1 MKDRFEHILHEKL
14 HGHSEIPERGDWALL
29 ERRLGLDAPKRRA
42 VPLWRKVTAAAA
54 VALLVGLGGLALWN
68 RAPEPLI
75 EVAKTA
81 EIPTQI
87 FAEPPASD
95 GRAESEALT
104 AVRNLKKA
112 IERSVPALVQI
123 VPPSEA
129 AYEAAI
135 PAIVPQEDRPE
146 NKDVTRGVSTEPSR
160 RYVAAAT
167 PSRRP
172 QRVPRTPNGNWALS
186 LFAGGMGGGRPVAP
200 STEGM
205 LMALNTGRTET
216 SMVSDAPARGSSD
229 YLIQYD
235 PSRNAGLLSVEVA
248 EWEHARPIGG
258 GFRLRRGLTERWGVE
273 AGLQYTYLSSK
284 QQTSNVL
291 RRQELHYL
299 GIPLAVTFT
308 PLRTRSFELYA
319 RAGGAADLN
328 IAGRTRLKTNG
339 VQAPVQRFTA
349 GGIQWSA
356 SANLGAMVRITP
368 ALGLYLEPGVS
379 HRFEFSG
386 QPESYWKEHPTA
398 FEVQVGIRADF

>member
-1 MKDRFEHILHEKL
+1 MKDRFEHSLREKL
-14 HGHSEIPERGDWALL
+14 YDFSMNPEPGDWEILS
-29 ERRLGLDAPKRRA
+29 RGLGLEGPKRRA
-42 VPLWRKVTAAAA
+42 VSLWRTVAAAAA
-54 VALLVGLGGLALWN
+54 VVLLVGLGGLALWN

-75 EVAKTA
+75 EVVKTA

-87 FAEPPASD
+87 FAEPPAFD
-95 GRAESEALT
+95 DRAESEALT

-112 IERSVPALVQI
+112 IERAAMPPVVPA
-123 VPPSEA
+123 
-129 AYEAAI
+129 YETMI
-135 PAIVPQEDRPE
+135 PAVVPQEDQPAE
-146 NKDVTRGVSTEPSR
+146 NRDVTRGISTEPSR

-205 LMALNTGRTET
+205 LMALNTGWENANR
-216 SMVSDAPARGSSD
+216 VSDAPARGSSD

-235 PSRNAGLLSVEVA
+235 PGRNIGLLSVEVA
-248 EWEHARPIGG
+248 KWEHARPIGG
-258 GFRLRRGLTERWGVE
+258 GFRLRRGLNERWGVE
-273 AGLQYTYLSSK
+273 TGLQYTYLSSK

-291 RRQELHYL
+291 RKQELHYL

-308 PLRTRSFELYA
+308 PLRTGSFELYA

-328 IAGRTRLKTNG
+328 IAGRTSLKTNG
-339 VQAPVQRFTA
+339 VQDPVRRFTA
-349 GGIQWSA
+349 NGVQWSVG
-356 SANLGAMVRITP
+356 ANLGVMVRITP

-379 HRFEFSG
+379 HRFEYAD

-398 FEVQVGIRADF
+398 FDMQVGIRADF